1 MAQTLQFF
9 PGQIVRIFLETK
21 DGYGTRTDSPEL
33 PVVNRVILPGLTL
46 AADYPQDM
54 ILLDTGLY
62 YFQFT
67 LPSGATAVGNYLVD
81 VSYINP
87 STLAIN
93 SEIYQIIVSA
103 PFGNF
108 SASVGV

>member
-1 MAQTLQFF
+1 MVQTLQFF
-9 PGQIVRIFLETK
+9 PGQTVRIFLETK

-33 PVVNRVILPGLTL
+33 PVVSRIILPELTL

-62 YFQFT
+62 YFQFI
-67 LPSGATAVGNYLVD
+67 LPSGASSIGNYLVD

-87 STLAIN
+87 ITLALN
-93 SEIYQIIVSA
+93 SEIYQIIVLA

-108 SASVGV
+108 SASVAV

>member
-1 MAQTLQFF
+1 MAQILQFF
-9 PGQIVRIFLETK
+9 PGQTVKIFLETK
-21 DGYGTRTDSPEL
+21 DGYGTRTDAAEL
-33 PVVNRVILPGLTL
+33 PVVTRVILPGLTI

-62 YFQFT
+62 YFQFN
-67 LPSGATAVGNYLVD
+67 LPTGSAAVGSYLVD

-87 STLAIN
+87 ANGANN
-93 SEIYQIIVSA
+93 SEIYHIIVSA
-103 PFGNF
+103 PFGNY

>member
-1 MAQTLQFF
+1 MAQILHFS
-9 PGQIVRIFLETK
+9 PGQVVRIFLEIK
-21 DGYGTRTDSPEL
+21 DGYGTRTDPTEL
-33 PVVNRVILPGLTL
+33 PVVNQIILPGLTL
-46 AADYPQDM
+46 AADYPEDM
-54 ILLDTGLY
+54 SLIYTGLY

-67 LPSGATAVGNYLVD
+67 LPSGAAAVGSYLVD
-81 VSYINP
+81 VSYIDP
-87 STLAIN
+87 SNLAIN